1 VEIGAVVVTHRNVV
15 VETGGAVIGSQF
27 VAIDP
32 GETNAP
38 KLKSLI
44 DALNSVHVP
53 TEDIIDI
60 IKGLDRN
67 GKLHAK
73 LIIE

>member
-1 VEIGAVVVTHRNVV
+1 MGAVVIEAGGVV
-15 VETGGAVIGSQF
+15 GSQF
-27 VAIDP
+27 MAIDP
-32 GETNAP
+32 SETNAP

-44 DALNSVHVP
+44 ETLNAIHLP
-53 TEDIIDI
+53 TEDMIDI

-73 LIIE
+73 LIVE